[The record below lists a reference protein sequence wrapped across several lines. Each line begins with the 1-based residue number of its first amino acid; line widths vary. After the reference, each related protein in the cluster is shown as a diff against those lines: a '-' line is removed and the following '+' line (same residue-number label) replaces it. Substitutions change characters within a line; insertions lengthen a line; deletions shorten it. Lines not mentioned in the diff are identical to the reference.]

1 VQHAL
6 RIWDMFLKTA
16 LQTLPVNDTALI
28 LFAWFLFLKKQQ
40 NKGRSFQIGFVTLGA
55 INFYQN
61 HYHESF

>member
-1 VQHAL
+1 
-6 RIWDMFLKTA
+6 LKTA